1 MDSRNPQKPSSPP
14 PSYESVVNDSRLSYQ
29 PTNWNFPQPSEES
42 LPGLDEFVRRY
53 EINPTFAERLRKLK
67 GYEIVFICDD
77 SGSMTA
83 PLGTNINPYEQQR
96 TRWDELKQ
104 TVSIVVDLASVF
116 DPDGVDVYF
125 LNREPMLHVRN
136 SSELETI
143 FALEPEGSTPI
154 VPVFRQVL
162 HDKRNQIYERN
173 LLILL
178 ATDGVPTDEREQSDV
193 RTLEHVLRNERR
205 PINQIPVTII
215 ACTDDDNSMSYL
227 NNWDK
232 QIPNLDVVDDYQ
244 SERKE
249 IQACQGR
256 DFPFGFGD
264 YVVKILMGGIDS
276 FFDQLDEK
284 KVTLNSPQQW
294 NSEIYN
300 PFHGNYPTYS

>member
-1 MDSRNPQKPSSPP
+1 MDSPNYPHPSSPP
-14 PSYESVVNDSRLSYQ
+14 PSYDSVVNNPRSSYQ
-29 PTNWNFPQPSEES
+29 SHSNYSQRHDES

-53 EINPTFAERLRKLK
+53 EINPTFAEKLRKLK

-77 SGSMTA
+77 SGSMSA
-83 PLGTNINPYEQQR
+83 PLGTIGNSHEQQR

-136 SSELETI
+136 SSELEMI

-154 VPVFRQVL
+154 VPVLRQVL

-178 ATDGVPTDEREQSDV
+178 ATDGIPTDERERPDI
-193 RTLEHVLRNERR
+193 RTLEHVLRNERQ
-205 PINQIPVTII
+205 PTNQIPVTII
-215 ACTDDDNSMSYL
+215 ACTDDDKSMEYL

-244 SERKE
+244 SEKKE
-249 IQACQGR
+249 IQAKQGR

-264 YVVKILMGGIDS
+264 YVVKILMGGVDS
-276 FFDQLDEK
+276 WFDDLDERK
-284 KVTLNSPQQW
+284 
-294 NSEIYN
+294 
-300 PFHGNYPTYS
+300 